1 MGSLWIQ
8 VLPSTAADLR
18 TLDADF
24 SPKLLGDD
32 IAGNEKWLEMNPRD
46 AQIHAEL
53 AMCYYEAGRHAAAL
67 EHLTEAA
74 RLEPDAARHYDVGR
88 LHLMLRQFTEA
99 ATTFT
104 HVLSL
109 NQRHAEASYGLGV
122 ALDGLGRLDEAVSA
136 YTRALELNLDY
147 ADAHFNL
154 ARVLTTQAKYDEAI
168 RHYRQRAQ
176 LNPEDA
182 EARAAI
188 DRLQAVLK
196 K

>member
-1 MGSLWIQ
+1 
-8 VLPSTAADLR
+8 
-18 TLDADF
+18 
-24 SPKLLGDD
+24 
-32 IAGNEKWLEMNPRD
+32 MNPRD

-74 RLEPDAARHYDVGR
+74 RLEPDAGRHYDIGR

-99 ATTFT
+99 AATFNR
-104 HVLSL
+104 VLSL
-109 NQRHAEASYGLGV
+109 NPRHAEASYGLGV
-122 ALDGLGRLDEAVSA
+122 ALDGLGRLDEAVAA

-154 ARVLTTQAKYDEAI
+154 ARVLTVQAKYDEAI
-168 RHYRQRAQ
+168 KHYRRALQ
-176 LNPEDA
+176 LNPGDA
-182 EARAAI
+182 EALAAI
-188 DRLQAVLK
+188 ERLKLLK